1 MEIDV
6 SVIIPTYNRVIYI
19 AVAIHSV
26 LNQTYQN
33 FEILVVD
40 DGSTD
45 ETPRAVTA
53 FESEKIRYFYRDHQG
68 IALSLN
74 FGINHSRGRYI
85 ARLDSDDIFFPGK
98 LERQVQLLEANPE
111 VDLVYTQVYN
121 MTEDGEILCPYPEAH
136 TLPSEPLRTLR
147 RFLFA
152 PSQSIM
158 FRRECVEKAGA
169 FDRNFVIASDWDF
182 LIRMAQVS
190 KFAYINEPLVKV
202 RKHAGMITRNGIQNI
217 KHIIAVLEKHRELL
231 SLGEGYRWMSPHYYM
246 LNREY
251 FFIEN
256 YELAQSAFQ
265 RALSLSS
272 TNFLAMLYFFLC
284 YFPPNF
290 IAQLKSLRRPIRA
303 KVL

>member
-1 MEIDV
+1 MDIDV
-6 SVIIPTYNRVIYI
+6 SVIIPTYNRVRYI
-19 AVAIHSV
+19 AEAINSI

-33 FEILVVD
+33 YEILVVD

-45 ETPRAVTA
+45 ETQKAVA
-53 FESEKIRYFYRDHQG
+53 AIESEKIRYFYRDHQG
-68 IALSLN
+68 ISLSLN

-85 ARLDSDDIFFPGK
+85 ARLDSDDIFFPEK
-98 LERQVQLLEANPE
+98 LKRQVQLLEANPE

-121 MTEDGEILCPYPEAH
+121 MTEDGKIICAYPESH
-136 TLPSEPLRTLR
+136 NLPSEPLRTLR
-147 RFLFA
+147 SFLFA

-158 FRRECVEKAGA
+158 FRRDCIEKIGA
-169 FDRNFVIASDWDF
+169 YDENFTVAEDWDF
-182 LIRMAQVS
+182 CIRMAQEF
-190 KFAYINEPLVKV
+190 KFAYINQPLVKV
-202 RKHAGMITRNGIQNI
+202 RKHAAMITRNGIQKI

-231 SLGEGYRWMSPHYYM
+231 SLGEGYRWLSPHYYT
-246 LNREY
+246 LGREY

-265 RALSLSS
+265 KALSLSS